1 MNKDSILRIL
11 LIIIVILLMVNI
23 VLLSAWGVITI
34 VLGNSDSAPSRPA
47 GRPSETQ
54 KETDDLPVS
63 GNPDA
68 SALLGESADMG
79 QGYIDSMIFLGDS
92 TTYHLKSRGVL
103 RDGKDTKQVWSG
115 SDVDE
120 SGKVI
125 PAGTLTLDGRITSA
139 HIYYPRTGES
149 LTVAQALEKE
159 KPEYLVITLG
169 VNGISYVN
177 LDDSKSVNNFISC
190 YKALVNAARKAS
202 PDTKIILQSI
212 FPVTEAYSQNGNG
225 ITNEKIDAANTWI
238 LQLAKDTGCKYLDSA
253 SVLKNG
259 SGALSAVYDNG
270 DGYHLTADAYRA
282 VLQYIRTHGYT
293 D

>member
-1 MNKDSILRIL
+1 MNKDSIIKV
-11 LIIIVILLMVNI
+11 LIVVII
-23 VLLSAWGVITI
+23 VLLLINVLLLAAWGVVALVT
-34 VLGNSDSAPSRPA
+34 GNRDDAPSRPA
-47 GRPSETQ
+47 QPSGETQ
-54 KETDDLPVS
+54 TDAEDLPVIS
-63 GNPDA
+63 SPDA
-68 SALLGESADMG
+68 SAMLGESADMG
-79 QGYIDSMIFLGDS
+79 QEYIDSIIFLGDS

-103 RDGKDTKQVWSG
+103 TGGKDTKQVWSG

-120 SGKVI
+120 NGKVI

-149 LTVAQALEKE
+149 LTIAQALEKE
-159 KPEYLVITLG
+159 KPAYLVITLG

-177 LDDSKSVNNFISC
+177 LNDTKSVNNFISC
-190 YKALVNAARKAS
+190 YKALINAARKAS

-253 SVLKNG
+253 SVLKNS
-259 SGALSAVYDNG
+259 SGALSDIYDNG

>member
-1 MNKDSILRIL
+1 MNKDSIIKV
-11 LIIIVILLMVNI
+11 LIVVII
-23 VLLSAWGVITI
+23 VLLLINVLLLATWGVVALVT
-34 VLGNSDSAPSRPA
+34 GNRDDAPARPA
-47 GRPSETQ
+47 QPSGESQ
-54 KETDDLPVS
+54 TDAEDLPVIGS
-63 GNPDA
+63 PDA
-68 SALLGESADMG
+68 SAMLGESADMG
-79 QGYIDSMIFLGDS
+79 QEYIDSIIFLGDS

-103 RDGKDTKQVWSG
+103 TGGKDTKQVWSG

-120 SGKVI
+120 NGKVI

-159 KPEYLVITLG
+159 KPAYLVITLG

-177 LDDSKSVNNFISC
+177 LNETKSVNNFISC
-190 YKALVNAARKAS
+190 YKALINAARKAS

-253 SVLKNG
+253 SVLKND
-259 SGALSAVYDNG
+259 SGALSDIYDNG

>member
-1 MNKDSILRIL
+1 M
-11 LIIIVILLMVNI
+11 
-23 VLLSAWGVITI
+23 
-34 VLGNSDSAPSRPA
+34 
-47 GRPSETQ
+47 
-54 KETDDLPVS
+54 
-63 GNPDA
+63 
-68 SALLGESADMG
+68 LGESADMG
-79 QGYIDSMIFLGDS
+79 QEYIDSIIFLGDS

-103 RDGKDTKQVWSG
+103 TGGKDTKQVWSG

-120 SGKVI
+120 NGKVI

-149 LTVAQALEKE
+149 LTIAQALEKE
-159 KPEYLVITLG
+159 KPAYLVITLG

-177 LDDSKSVNNFISC
+177 LNDTKSVNNFISC
-190 YKALVNAARKAS
+190 YKALINAARKAS

-259 SGALSAVYDNG
+259 SGALSDIYDNG